1 METGVQPLARERGFA
16 FVKDIFRVGEVL
28 DACPPVRHIRLCH
41 PVCARGFG
49 SVDGLTFAKLRS
61 MKASYG
67 SQMFFSVFPH
77 AVEGAMVYRH
87 AGTGYLMKTADSLW
101 FNAPH
106 GPEAPVRLPIR
117 FLCVIGCPR
126 TTGAAPA

>member
-1 METGVQPLARERGFA
+1 MRWKVPWSIATPG
-16 FVKDIFRVGEVL
+16 
-28 DACPPVRHIRLCH
+28 PV
-41 PVCARGFG
+41 
-49 SVDGLTFAKLRS
+49 
-61 MKASYG
+61 
-67 SQMFFSVFPH
+67 
-77 AVEGAMVYRH
+77 
-87 AGTGYLMKTADSLW
+87 YLMKTADSLW